1 MGYRRCIGVH
11 FTFLATGLQLQI
23 IHIDKCMSTYLDLLY
38 LFNKKKNYG
47 EIPRNI
53 DEKFSLIKQYLEGM
67 LLVSNIF
74 LTVTSFTTLIMDYF
88 YICLSV

>member
-1 MGYRRCIGVH
+1 MVRLFC
-11 FTFLATGLQLQI
+11 FTFS
-23 IHIDKCMSTYLDLLY
+23 DDCFVPDL
-38 LFNKKKNYG
+38 KV
-47 EIPRNI
+47 PQNI